1 MTDLRIKVS
10 QNSLGAGGEDTWVAA
25 KGSRLGYQI
34 TMDFYTQMAI
44 EGRVF
49 NTRAGTIATPFI
61 GDVPVA
67 DATAEMS
74 VDAASPTTI
83 IPVYC
88 SIGITL
94 QPGTAN
100 IYKISSVGAVSTGGD
115 VVVLQNL
122 LIGGEGPVATA
133 TSRADA
139 VGGVT
144 VAAEVITTT
153 RLHFAY
159 GNGIVMGAYQSSCE
173 WRPVAPP
180 ILAGPA
186 SIYVQIGA
194 TGTGPSYFM
203 GMEVIVLPTSNID

>member
-1 MTDLRIKVS
+1 MTDMRVKVS

-25 KGSRLGYQI
+25 KGSRLGYQV

-44 EGRVF
+44 EGRVY
-49 NTRAGTIATPFI
+49 NNRSGTIAAPFV
-61 GDVPVA
+61 GDVPLA
-67 DATAEMS
+67 DGVAEMS

-100 IYKISSVGAVSTGGD
+100 MYKIQSVGAVSTGGD

-122 LIGGEGPVATA
+122 LMGGIAATA
-133 TSRADA
+133 TARADA
-139 VGGVT
+139 AGGVT

-159 GNGIVMGAYQSSCE
+159 GNGIIMGAYQSSCE
-173 WRPVAPP
+173 WRPVSPP
-180 ILAGPA
+180 VLAGPA

-203 GMEVIVLPTSNID
+203 GMDIIELPTANIE

>member
-1 MTDLRIKVS
+1 MTDMRVKVS

-25 KGSRLGYQI
+25 KGSRLGYQV

-44 EGRVF
+44 EGRVY
-49 NTRAGTIATPFI
+49 NNRSGTIAAPFV
-61 GDVPVA
+61 GDVPLA
-67 DATAEMS
+67 DGVAEMS
-74 VDAASPTTI
+74 VDAGSLTTI

-100 IYKISSVGAVSTGGD
+100 MYKIQSVGAVSTGGD

-122 LIGGEGPVATA
+122 LMGGIAATA
-133 TSRADA
+133 TARADA
-139 VGGVT
+139 AGGVT

-159 GNGIVMGAYQSSCE
+159 GNGIIMGAYQSSCE
-173 WRPVAPP
+173 WRPVSPP
-180 ILAGPA
+180 VLAGPA

-203 GMEVIVLPTSNID
+203 GMDIIELPTANIE

>member
-1 MTDLRIKVS
+1 MTDMRVKVS

-25 KGSRLGYQI
+25 KGSRLGYQV

-49 NTRAGTIATPFI
+49 NNRSGTIAAPFV
-61 GDVPVA
+61 GDVPLA
-67 DATAEMS
+67 DGVAEMS
-74 VDAASPTTI
+74 VDAGSLTTI

-100 IYKISSVGAVSTGGD
+100 MYKIQSVGAVSTGGD

-122 LIGGEGPVATA
+122 LMGGIAATA
-133 TSRADA
+133 TARADA
-139 VGGVT
+139 AGGVT

-159 GNGIVMGAYQSSCE
+159 GNGIIMGAYQSSCE
-173 WRPVAPP
+173 WRPVSPP
-180 ILAGPA
+180 VLAGPA

-203 GMEVIVLPTSNID
+203 GMDIIELPTANIE